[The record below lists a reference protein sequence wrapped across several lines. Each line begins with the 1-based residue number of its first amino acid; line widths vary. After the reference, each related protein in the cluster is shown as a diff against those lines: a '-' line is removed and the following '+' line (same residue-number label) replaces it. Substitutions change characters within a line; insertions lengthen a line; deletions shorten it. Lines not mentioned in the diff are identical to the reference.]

1 MSKWYT
7 SQFTKVESQM
17 ANKHMKRCS
26 TSQEIMKCKLEQQ
39 WDNILH
45 SAGWQNSGSMG
56 TPSTSEDIEQWG
68 LWYTADG
75 NGN

>member
-1 MSKWYT
+1 MLKISKKHTYIETEMSKWYT
-7 SQFTKVESQM
+7 QPHKKS
-17 ANKHMKRCS
+17 
-26 TSQEIMKCKLEQQ
+26 MKCKWEQQ
-39 WDNILH
+39 WDNISH

-56 TPSTSEDIEQWG
+56 TPSISEDIEQWG

>member
-1 MSKWYT
+1 
-7 SQFTKVESQM
+7 
-17 ANKHMKRCS
+17 
-26 TSQEIMKCKLEQQ
+26 MKCKLEQQ
-39 WDNILH
+39 WDNISH

-56 TPSTSEDIEQWG
+56 TPSISEDIEQWG